1 MYASEQPHCCSIFE
15 VRARVCMP
23 VLGAFLHMYLTQ
35 AALGVYQIRL
45 GRVFT
50 MQSRWQ
56 EDELG
61 Y

>member
-1 MYASEQPHCCSIFE
+1 MI
-15 VRARVCMP
+15 

-35 AALGVYQIRL
+35 AALGDYQIRL

-50 MQSRWQ
+50 MLSRWE

-61 Y
+61 YLQEHCFWMTWRLQ